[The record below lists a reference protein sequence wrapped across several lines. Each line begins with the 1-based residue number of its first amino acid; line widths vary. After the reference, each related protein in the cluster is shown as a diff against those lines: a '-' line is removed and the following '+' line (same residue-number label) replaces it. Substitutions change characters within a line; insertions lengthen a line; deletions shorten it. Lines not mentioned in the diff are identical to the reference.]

1 MSGDFSNTRQHIIA
15 MAVSSLYTSI
25 ADLRAEAEKDAQ
37 GYELVRSELKDIELV
52 VREGQ
57 RLVRILEPEK
67 GWAAA

>member
-1 MSGDFSNTRQHIIA
+1 MSDDFSNTRQHVIG
-15 MAVSSLYTSI
+15 MAVRNLYTSI
-25 ADLRAEAEKDAQ
+25 SDLRAEAEKDAE
-37 GYELVRSELKDIELV
+37 GYSLVREELKDIELI